1 MKTMV
6 GMNTLINMLYLLLTI
21 ALICSPLYLVYA
33 GIVLNTN
40 YFWIKVVLVVVGLIL
55 CRMVKPISVLSGKDL
70 KVF

>member
-1 MKTMV
+1 MV
-6 GMNTLINMLYLLLTI
+6 GIKTLINMLYLLLTI

-40 YFWIKVVLVVVGLIL
+40 HFWIKVMLVVVGLIL
-55 CRMVKPISVLSGKDL
+55 CRMVKPISVLSDKDL

>member
-1 MKTMV
+1 MV
-6 GMNTLINMLYLLLTI
+6 GIKTLINMLYLLLTI

-33 GIVLNTN
+33 GIVLSTN
-40 YFWIKVVLVVVGLIL
+40 HFWIKVVLVVVGLIL

>member
-6 GMNTLINMLYLLLTI
+6 GMNTLINMLYLFLTI
-21 ALICSPLYLVYA
+21 ALICSPLYLVYV

-40 YFWIKVVLVVVGLIL
+40 HFWIKVVLVVLGLIL
-55 CRMVKPISVLSGKDL
+55 CRMVKPLSVLSGKDL